1 MFAVKRNAVI
11 GFNLYCGG
19 GGLPG
24 PALAPA
30 SPGGDPAPPP
40 TASASTTTAAVPPGS
55 GPAAAAE
62 VPGAAIGSAGA
73 RAAGGLR
80 RDPPRSL
87 IGCGA
92 AGSSSLIGC
101 GAASSSLI
109 GCGSSGSSPLIGCG
123 AAAPSLIGR
132 AAGASS
138 PIGCGSSGFATP
150 EEELDGCES
159 DPERGPAGESLPGT
173 PPGPPDRLRQDTL
186 ELIERYLREAAGQ
199 SEPGLKK
206 KLFPALLGG
215 PGWPGGGSGEAA
227 MEKALE
233 TLRRV
238 GDGILQKHEL
248 AFQGMLRKLE
258 IQKEEDLQSVCEVSA
273 HVFSDG
279 VTNWGRVVT
288 LISFGA
294 FVAKHLKSINQEKC
308 ISSLA
313 RIITDAL
320 VSSKREWLMSQGGW
334 EGFVD
339 FFRVEDLEGSIRNI
353 LMAFAGV
360 AGLGASLA
368 YMIRTPELDTILQ
381 MRSQKRGIKKQNPLP
396 HKRGGC
402 HRYQIH
408 PRLIQLLLRSRRRNL
423 VLFLRNSFKES
434 KDFHSVPCPGSE
446 MLGFRWQQ
454 MQTEELQDT
463 QG

>member
-19 GGLPG
+19 GGVPG

-30 SPGGDPAPPP
+30 PPGGDPAPPP
-40 TASASTTTAAVPPGS
+40 TASATTASPGS
-55 GPAAAAE
+55 GPAAPE
-62 VPGAAIGSAGA
+62 VPGAAVGSAGA
-73 RAAGGLR
+73 PRR

-87 IGCGA
+87 IGCG
-92 AGSSSLIGC
+92 ST
-101 GAASSSLI
+101 
-109 GCGSSGSSPLIGCG
+109 GSSPLIGCG
-123 AAAPSLIGR
+123 AASRPL
-132 AAGASS
+132 
-138 PIGCGSSGFATP
+138 TP
-150 EEELDGCES
+150 EDELDGCES
-159 DPERGPAGESLPGT
+159 DPELGSAGASLPGT
-173 PPGPPDRLRQDTL
+173 PPGAPDRFRQDTL

-199 SEPGLKK
+199 SEPGFKK

-215 PGWPGGGSGEAA
+215 PGWPGGGSGEAV

-238 GDGILQKHEL
+238 GDGILQRHEL

-258 IQKEEDLQSVCEVSA
+258 IQKEEDLQSVSEVSA

-279 VTNWGRVVT
+279 VTNWGRVAT

-313 RIITDAL
+313 GIITDAL
-320 VSSKREWLMSQGGW
+320 VSSKREWLVSQGGW

-339 FFRVEDLEGSIRNI
+339 FFRVEDLEGSVRNI

-368 YMIRTPELDTILQ
+368 YMIR
-381 MRSQKRGIKKQNPLP
+381 
-396 HKRGGC
+396 
-402 HRYQIH
+402 
-408 PRLIQLLLRSRRRNL
+408 
-423 VLFLRNSFKES
+423 
-434 KDFHSVPCPGSE
+434 
-446 MLGFRWQQ
+446 
-454 MQTEELQDT
+454 
-463 QG
+463 

>member
-19 GGLPG
+19 GPG
-24 PALAPA
+24 LAPA
-30 SPGGDPAPPP
+30 SPGGGGPAPAPPSSSSSSSSSP
-40 TASASTTTAAVPPGS
+40 AAEGAWAANGRAEVPRALIGPAGAPRALIGPAPRPASLWSPEQELDGCEPEAEWG
-55 GPAAAAE
+55 GPAAAA
-62 VPGAAIGSAGA
+62 
-73 RAAGGLR
+73 AAGG
-80 RDPPRSL
+80 
-87 IGCGA
+87 G
-92 AGSSSLIGC
+92 
-101 GAASSSLI
+101 
-109 GCGSSGSSPLIGCG
+109 
-123 AAAPSLIGR
+123 
-132 AAGASS
+132 
-138 PIGCGSSGFATP
+138 
-150 EEELDGCES
+150 
-159 DPERGPAGESLPGT
+159 SLPGT
-173 PPGPPDRLRQDTL
+173 PSASETGIDELRQDSL
-186 ELIERYLREAAGQ
+186 ELIGRYLREAAGEA
-199 SEPGLKK
+199 EPGAK
-206 KLFPALLGG
+206 KLFPGLLGG
-215 PGWPGGGSGEAA
+215 PGRPGGAGDGV

-238 GDGILQKHEL
+238 GNGVMQKHEL

-258 IQKEEDLQSVCEVSA
+258 IKKEEDLQSVCEVAA

-339 FFRVEDLEGSIRNI
+339 FFRVEDLEGSIRNV

-368 YMIRTPELDTILQ
+368 YMIR
-381 MRSQKRGIKKQNPLP
+381 
-396 HKRGGC
+396 
-402 HRYQIH
+402 
-408 PRLIQLLLRSRRRNL
+408 
-423 VLFLRNSFKES
+423 
-434 KDFHSVPCPGSE
+434 
-446 MLGFRWQQ
+446 
-454 MQTEELQDT
+454 
-463 QG
+463 